1 MHARLL
7 PALIVSALT
16 AGCTYDFDQF
26 RDQAGSVNPGA
37 DAAGT
42 ADDSGGA
49 GGADLGPED
58 TGSTVADT
66 GPGDTGPTPDAAT
79 DAGADTGADTG
90 ATDAGLMDGGMS
102 TEDAGA
108 DADEAD
114 MGIVPDPALCG
125 NDVIDPGELCDP
137 CPACDDMNACT
148 TDSSQGSA
156 DTCDL
161 VCSFSQPETQC
172 ISGDGCCPVACTLA
186 NDSDCTPDCTLDHTW
201 PQNLKNLELQLFT
214 AINQGRSQGRACG
227 RQLYP
232 PQPPFTLDQDLVLAA
247 RCQAEDM
254 AKRNYVSATTPEG
267 DQVDFWV
274 NPTGYNWN
282 QLASHV
288 SSAATPQQMVDGWF
302 ASVRICERMMSPT
315 YTEAGVGWA
324 TDPGTT
330 GMLPRGA
337 HIAAQPR

>member
-1 MHARLL
+1 MHARILS
-7 PALIVSALT
+7 ALIVFALAT
-16 AGCTYDFDQF
+16 GCTYDFDQF
-26 RDQAGSVNPGA
+26 RDQTGSVTPGS
-37 DAAGT
+37 DA
-42 ADDSGGA
+42 ADDSGG
-49 GGADLGPED
+49 GGPTDLGV
-58 TGSTVADT
+58 T
-66 GPGDTGPTPDAAT
+66 DTGPTLEDTGPTDSGPTPDTGA
-79 DAGADTGADTG
+79 DAGADAGPTDTGVDPADTG
-90 ATDAGLMDGGMS
+90 TDGGMS
-102 TEDAGA
+102 TEDMGM
-108 DADEAD
+108 DAAPD
-114 MGIVPDPALCG
+114 MAIVPDPALCG
-125 NDVIDPGELCDP
+125 NGVIDPGELCDP
-137 CPACDDMNACT
+137 CLACDDMNACT

-172 ISGDGCCPVACTLA
+172 ISGDGCCPVSCTLA
-186 NDSDCTPDCTLDHTW
+186 NDSDCTPDCNLDHTW
-201 PQNLKNLELQLFT
+201 PQNLKNLESQLFT

-227 RQLYP
+227 MQLYP
-232 PQPPFTLDQDLVLAA
+232 PQPPFILDPQLVLAA

-288 SSAATPQQMVDGWF
+288 SSAATPQQMADAWF
-302 ASVRICERMMSPT
+302 ASERICERMMSPT
-315 YTEAGVGWA
+315 YTEAGIGWA